1 MVKFI
6 FIYTLLRDAYYKR
19 VYFDML
25 HFSLAYFLIVITVSF
40 FAVRNV
46 ASPQKKI
53 CIC

>member
-40 FAVRNV
+40 F
-46 ASPQKKI
+46 
-53 CIC
+53 CG